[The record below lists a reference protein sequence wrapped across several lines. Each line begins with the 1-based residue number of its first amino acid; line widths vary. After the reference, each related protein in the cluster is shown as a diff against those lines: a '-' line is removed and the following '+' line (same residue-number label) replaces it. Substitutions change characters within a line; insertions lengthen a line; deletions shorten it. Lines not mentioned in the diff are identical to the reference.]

1 MAHTR
6 SYWSTTRLNGKPVDA
21 GTFYLISEFDDM
33 NPIATMGASVD
44 EVLAKSEYA
53 RAATEV
59 ELRKLRAAGQNGNG
73 TRTTPVTPPASRPRM
88 DANEVMQATSDLGN
102 PAKAGEAVT
111 RLVEDQTGINLRS
124 LALEAFGR
132 RAQEWQDEHP
142 EFYPH
147 PGNVNLVTTD
157 AFRSS
162 GHDWAGVSK
171 EMLTASF
178 EKLHAQGVLF
188 DAPAALVPPATTT
201 PAAETF
207 PGGSPVQRVE
217 YPRGGKPGTGARST
231 SFRATQTIQP
241 RTPKYSDDDI
251 RNMPASKKKELILS
265 NDPDYTAACDRMYA
279 NARASA

>member
-1 MAHTR
+1 MAHVK
-6 SYWSTTRLNGKPVDA
+6 SYWSTTRLNGKPVEA

-53 RAATEV
+53 RAATEAEV
-59 ELRKLRAAGQNGNG
+59 RKLRATGQSG
-73 TRTTPVTPPASRPRM
+73 RTTPVTPPSPRPRM
-88 DANEVMQATSDLGN
+88 DANEMMQAHTDLGN
-102 PAKAGEAVT
+102 PGKAGEAIT
-111 RLVEDQTGINLRS
+111 RLVEDATGINLRS
-124 LALEAFGR
+124 LALEEFGR
-132 RAQEWQDEHP
+132 RAQEWQNEHP
-142 EFYPH
+142 EFYAH

-157 AFRSS
+157 AFRAA

-178 EKLHAQGVLF
+178 DKLQTQGMLF
-188 DAPAALVPPATTT
+188 DAPAAPALPVP

-217 YPRGGKPGTGARST
+217 YPRGGRPGTGTRST
-231 SFRATQTIQP
+231 SFRATQTMQP

-251 RNMPASKKKELILS
+251 RKMPASKKRELILS
-265 NDPDYTAACDRMYA
+265 NDPDFTAACDRLYGV
-279 NARASA
+279 ASASA